1 MACKNVA
8 LPVSMAMI
16 APHVA
21 IFSKSEILPRQYQFI
36 FNLAFMLSSFML
48 LSSRALGV
56 MVSQFK
62 NDSIVPDTSYMAL
75 FVSLTPLSNHMA
87 KIDKPVACIIKLHV
101 HLGFELA
108 GSAMAFAWLK

>member
-1 MACKNVA
+1 
-8 LPVSMAMI
+8 MAMI

-21 IFSKSEILPRQYQFI
+21 VLSKSEILPRQYQFT

-56 MVSQFK
+56 MVSQFE

-87 KIDKPVACIIKLHV
+87 EIDKRAASGLHHQVACT
-101 HLGFELA
+101 LGVRVGGLGHGLRLA
-108 GSAMAFAWLK
+108 